1 MDPHAV
7 QDVGGAT
14 LPEAGTW
21 EIDPAHTTV
30 GFVARH
36 MLTKVRGRFDRFSG
50 TVHIGE
56 TPEDSSVEVQIDTAS
71 INTNVD
77 DRDKHLRSPDFLDVE
92 TYPTLEFLSTA
103 VRPLGG
109 NRFQLVGDLT
119 IRDMTREVTLEAEY
133 VGVHDSP
140 FGTKVATFSAGAEF
154 DREDFG
160 MTWNVVI
167 ETGGLLVSKKVEIE
181 LEIEAVYQA

>member
-1 MDPHAV
+1 MRQHHA
-7 QDVGGAT
+7 
-14 LPEAGTW
+14 LR
-21 EIDPAHTTV
+21 I
-30 GFVARH
+30 ARRPGSVH
-36 MLTKVRGRFDRFSG
+36 DGRQIVSAQSRLT
-50 TVHIGE
+50 
-56 TPEDSSVEVQIDTAS
+56 
-71 INTNVD
+71 
-77 DRDKHLRSPDFLDVE
+77 
-92 TYPTLEFLSTA
+92 TLEFLSTA

>member
-1 MDPHAV
+1 MARRSSPKPRSSW
-7 QDVGGAT
+7 T
-14 LPEAGTW
+14 GTRPW
-21 EIDPAHTTV
+21 RIS
-30 GFVARH
+30 RH
-36 MLTKVRGRFDRFSG
+36 W
-50 TVHIGE
+50 
-56 TPEDSSVEVQIDTAS
+56 A
-71 INTNVD
+71 
-77 DRDKHLRSPDFLDVE
+77 
-92 TYPTLEFLSTA
+92 A